1 MDTDASFT
9 TLPSRLLRELGVEAT
24 GKRGFLLADGRR
36 VEMDYGQAWATIEGE
51 SVVTIVVF
59 GEETVG
65 MSMAKTPW
73 ALGAL
78 VVTALLIACGGRE
91 VIEIVVTATP
101 EPSVGMASSDKAV
114 TDTPASASVPTLQP
128 TTPPTTSEATPRPT
142 PEAGDQ
148 VQAERNRA
156 AIKRYAEEEHDAA
169 TLTNVI
175 IDCAASVGIS
185 FTDRIKA
192 GGRAEDQMSELILA
206 GVLDDYDVLQCTADE
221 ITQEVGDGS

>member
-1 MDTDASFT
+1 
-9 TLPSRLLRELGVEAT
+9 
-24 GKRGFLLADGRR
+24 
-36 VEMDYGQAWATIEGE
+36 
-51 SVVTIVVF
+51 
-59 GEETVG
+59 

-101 EPSVGMASSDKAV
+101 EPSVGTASSGEVVNGTQV
-114 TDTPASASVPTLQP
+114 TVTPASASVPTSEP

-142 PEAGDQ
+142 PEPGNEA
-148 VQAERNRA
+148 QAERNRA
-156 AIKRYAEEEHDAA
+156 VIQRYVEDEQDAA

-175 IDCAASVGIS
+175 ITCAASAGIALK
-185 FTDRIKA
+185 DHIKT

-206 GVLDDYDVLQCTADE
+206 GVLDNYDVLECTADE
-221 ITQEVGDGS
+221 IVKEVDDGS